1 MAQNNEAGEGIAA
14 RGGGS
19 RLAAAFAA
27 GHFALTSETTPP
39 ASADPAHVL
48 EKVMPLRGLADAV
61 NVTDGA
67 GARVRASVLAVS
79 AILAQNGIDPILQLT
94 VRDRNRLALQ
104 GKLLGGAMVG
114 AVGMLALTGDS
125 VEHGDE
131 PEAKPVFDTDSAALM
146 RMLRTM
152 RDEGKLP
159 SGRELKA
166 PPKLL
171 IGAADLP
178 REPQPGFSPD
188 ALKAKIGS
196 GADFVQTQYAFDL
209 DLLRRYMKFLMDEG
223 LAQQTNFLIGI
234 GPIASAKSARWMDAN
249 LFGVHIPEPI
259 IKRIEGAKDERE
271 EGKKICIELLQELT
285 EIPGVAGAHLMA
297 PNQEA
302 ACAELIAESGLLE
315 ARKTAA

>member
-1 MAQNNEAGEGIAA
+1 MAEGIEH

-19 RLAAAFAA
+19 RLARALAA
-27 GHFALTSETTPP
+27 GHFVLTSETTPP

-48 EKVMPLRGLADAV
+48 EKVSPLKGLADAV

-79 AILAQNGIDPILQLT
+79 AVMAANGIDPILQLT

-104 GKLLGGAMVG
+104 GMVLGGAMVG
-114 AVGMLALTGDS
+114 AVGMLCLTGDS
-125 VEHGDE
+125 LEQGDE

-146 RMLRTM
+146 RMARTM
-152 RDEGKLP
+152 RDEGRLP

-166 PPKLL
+166 APRLL

-178 REPQPGFSPD
+178 VDPEPGFSPD
-188 ALKAKIGS
+188 ALKAKIAS

-209 DLLRRYMKFLMDEG
+209 DLLRRYMAFIGDLG
-223 LAQQTNFLIGI
+223 LTEATNFLIGI
-234 GPIASAKSARWMDAN
+234 GPIASARSARWMDAN
-249 LFGVHIPEPI
+249 LYGVHIPEPV
-259 IKRIEGAKDERE
+259 IKRIEGAKDERA

-315 ARKTAA
+315 TRKTAA